1 MFKLNY
7 HVECRGQHN
16 LEIILIELLKVNHPA
31 LQAGES
37 IDLHIDL
44 IKIRAPASGLAAA
57 QGQPAVCQ
65 VNCQRGLWIVFNQI
79 VLIELSRGVPRGQH
93 NRFVIGK

>member
-1 MFKLNY
+1 MFKLNH

-16 LEIILIELLKVNHPA
+16 WRIVKLDYLA

-65 VNCQRGLWIVFNQI
+65 VNGQRGLWIV
-79 VLIELSRGVPRGQH
+79 LIKLR
-93 NRFVIGK
+93 